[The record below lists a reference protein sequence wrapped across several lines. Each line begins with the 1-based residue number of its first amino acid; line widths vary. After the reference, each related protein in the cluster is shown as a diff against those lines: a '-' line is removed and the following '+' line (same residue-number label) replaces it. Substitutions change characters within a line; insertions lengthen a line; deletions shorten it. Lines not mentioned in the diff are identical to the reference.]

1 MANARKKKNYIHS
14 LQAKGRVALTQSTKH
29 DIIYSHFLQ
38 HVGTYVPRQCTLNF
52 SELECETR
60 NLDHLDN
67 PFSEDEIRKVV
78 MSAPKEKSPGP
89 DGYIRLFFSSCWHI
103 LKEDLIKATQ
113 HFYLMNSQGLHL
125 LNQAYVVLV
134 PKKQNATKVGDFRHI
149 SLIHSF
155 AKVLSKLL
163 ANRLSPELNQP
174 ISMNQTAY
182 VK

>member
-1 MANARKKKNYIHS
+1 LGLAAIEKSRARQRSRITWLRLGDANTKYFHLMANARKKKNYIHS

-38 HVGTYVPRQCTLNF
+38 HAGTYVPRQCTLNF

-125 LNQAYVVLV
+125 LNQANVVLV
-134 PKKQNATKVGDFRHI
+134 PKSRMLLRLEI
-149 SLIHSF
+149 SDTL
-155 AKVLSKLL
+155 V
-163 ANRLSPELNQP
+163 
-174 ISMNQTAY
+174 
-182 VK
+182 

>member
-1 MANARKKKNYIHS
+1 LGLAAIEKSRARQRSRITWLRLGDANTKYFHLMANARKKKNYIHS

-38 HVGTYVPRQCTLNF
+38 HAGTYVPRQCTLNF

-134 PKKQNATKVGDFRHI
+134 PKSRMLLRLEI
-149 SLIHSF
+149 SDTL
-155 AKVLSKLL
+155 V
-163 ANRLSPELNQP
+163 
-174 ISMNQTAY
+174 
-182 VK
+182 